1 VNNRFIRSAYLNHAV
16 MSAFDEMIAKDSF
29 PLYVLFID
37 LDPSQ
42 IDINVH
48 PTKQE
53 IKFEDEKNYLLRFV
67 QAAVKHALA
76 QFSIAPSLD
85 FSLNAEIQQ
94 LEAVSKTIYFRQAG
108 NWRQASS
115 LFKTFTQRHQAHF
128 IEPNEKSELKDW
140 KDFFVSR
147 ESLIGNGDE
156 EKNIQRSTLQSST

>member
-1 VNNRFIRSAYLNHAV
+1 VNNRFIRSAYLNHAM

-53 IKFEDEKNYLLRFV
+53 IKFEDEKIIYAFV

-94 LEAVSKTIYFRQAG
+94 LEAVSKPFTSDKQGNCCCIFIVQNIYTAPPGTRNRA
-108 NWRQASS
+108 NR
-115 LFKTFTQRHQAHF
+115 K
-128 IEPNEKSELKDW
+128 K
-140 KDFFVSR
+140 
-147 ESLIGNGDE
+147 
-156 EKNIQRSTLQSST
+156 